1 MPRLKKDAP
10 EKPADVPDLQPLS
23 FQERLAIGLDRLK
36 AKRGLTNKQLGEQLG
51 VSEAYMSQVTRGM
64 RDVKLTTLDKM
75 TRVWDITIEELFTV
89 TEDDFARIAE
99 KKARRR
105 KRKVAKP
112 SS

>member
-1 MPRLKKDAP
+1 
-10 EKPADVPDLQPLS
+10 
-23 FQERLAIGLDRLK
+23 
-36 AKRGLTNKQLGEQLG
+36 
-51 VSEAYMSQVTRGM
+51 
-64 RDVKLTTLDKM
+64 VKLTTLDKM
-75 TRVWDITIEELFTV
+75 TRVWDVTIEELFTV